1 MLSFPEARVTRML
14 TGQADNPSLSP
25 STIWP
30 KRIQQLIS
38 AVLLL
43 SVGWFAF
50 RTIHWPLVGDASLI
64 HYVVF
69 LMDRGLAP
77 YRDIVDINLPAS
89 YLPDWTI
96 IHLFGPSALPWR
108 LYDLSL
114 LVIATA
120 AMAVISRRSGWFPAL
135 WAGCLFALIHGR
147 DGLEQVGQRDLTA
160 GVLLLIGTATLLW
173 ATRTRRTWAAALFGL
188 CVGLA
193 TMIKPTLAPFLLL
206 ALSTPRNTQGMPVE
220 QQTMDRIN
228 HRNAPPLSRGMLAAS
243 TGWLLPVLLCL
254 IWLQTKGSLSAFWQT
269 LTILAPYHATLG
281 HPHIH
286 PLLRDWFSPIL
297 PIILAWL
304 IVLAINHARSI
315 ASPPSPTAENHQP
328 HSASLSTTENQHER
342 RTLLWAVLLGAFS
355 YLAQFKGYPYHRYP
369 LFLFLLLLI
378 AIDLTN
384 ALTATTTRA
393 PQPSTTQPQTTHT
406 LTNEPPAN
414 RTQTTQ
420 ALSAAILLWA
430 SLILAP
436 SSALKASHYNWR
448 NEEFRLTL
456 QADLQDT
463 AHRLQVPS
471 LSGKIQCL
479 DTISGCI
486 NTLYDMQ
493 LTQTTGHL
501 YDEFLFHP
509 PGSAAIDA
517 TRAAFFQ
524 AMQANPPLAIVVTD
538 PLFPSGPNHYAKL
551 THWPEFTLWL
561 NQRYQLDAERH
572 LTQPKQWVGQPII
585 PPGYRLYT
593 LKASSPQTY

>member
-1 MLSFPEARVTRML
+1 ML
-14 TGQADNPSLSP
+14 TGQTDNPSLTP

-43 SVGWFAF
+43 SVAWFAF
-50 RTIHWPLVGDASLI
+50 RTIHWPLVGDASLM
-64 HYVVF
+64 HYVAF
-69 LMDRGLAP
+69 LIDHGLAP
-77 YRDIVDINLPAS
+77 YRDITDINLPAS

-96 IHLFGPSALPWR
+96 IHLFGPFALPWR

-114 LVIATA
+114 LAIATA
-120 AMAVISRRSGWFPAL
+120 AMAVIARPSGWFPAL

-147 DGLEQVGQRDLTA
+147 DGLEQVGQRDLTG
-160 GVLLLIGTATLLW
+160 GVLLLIGTATLLSG
-173 ATRTRRTWAAALFGL
+173 ARNRRTWPTALFGL

-206 ALSTPRNTQGMPVE
+206 VLSTPRNLQDTPVE

-228 HRNAPPLSRGMLAAS
+228 RKTAPTLSRRILAAS

-254 IWLQTKGSLSAFWQT
+254 IWLQTKGSLKAFCQS
-269 LTILAPYHATLG
+269 LTVLAPYHASLG

-297 PIILAWL
+297 TILLVWL
-304 IVLAINHARSI
+304 IVLAINRSQNHPSRP
-315 ASPPSPTAENHQP
+315 ATPP
-328 HSASLSTTENQHER
+328 TTEKQRER
-342 RTLLWAVLLGAFS
+342 RTLLCAVLLGAFS

-369 LFLFLLLLI
+369 FLLFLLLLI

-384 ALTATTTRA
+384 ALT
-393 PQPSTTQPQTTHT
+393 PSRTPT
-406 LTNEPPAN
+406 N
-414 RTQTTQ
+414 RTQTVQ
-420 ALSAAILLWA
+420 ALSSAILLWGG
-430 SLILAP
+430 LILGP

-456 QADLQDT
+456 QADLQSA
-463 AHRLQVPS
+463 AHRLNIPS

-479 DTISGCI
+479 DTIAGCI

-493 LTQTTGHL
+493 LTQTSGHL

-509 PGSAAIDA
+509 PGSPAIDA
-517 TRAAFFQ
+517 TSAAFFQ
-524 AMQANPPLAIVVTD
+524 AMQANPPLALVVTD
-538 PLFPSGPNHYAKL
+538 PLFPSGPDHYAKL
-551 THWPEFTLWL
+551 DQWPEFTLWL
-561 NQRYQLDAERH
+561 NQHYQLDAERH

-593 LKASSPQTY
+593 LRIPNLQSN

>member
-1 MLSFPEARVTRML
+1 MQSSPEARVTRML
-14 TGQADNPSLSP
+14 TGQADNPSLTCSA
-25 STIWP
+25 IWP
-30 KRIQQLIS
+30 KRIQYLTS
-38 AVLLL
+38 TVLLL

-50 RTIHWPLVGDASLI
+50 RTIHWPLVGDASLM
-64 HYVVF
+64 HYVAF
-69 LMDRGLAP
+69 LIDRGLAP

-114 LVIATA
+114 LVIATG
-120 AMAVISRRSGWFPAL
+120 AMAAISRRSGWFPAL

-173 ATRTRRTWAAALFGL
+173 GTRNRRIWPVALFGL

-193 TMIKPTLAPFLLL
+193 TMIKPTLAPFLFLV
-206 ALSTPRNTQGMPVE
+206 LSTPRNPQDTPAE
-220 QQTMDRIN
+220 QQTMDRID
-228 HRNAPPLSRGMLAAS
+228 HQTAPPLSRRILAAS

-254 IWLQTKGSLSAFWQT
+254 IWLQTKGSLNAFWQT

-297 PIILAWL
+297 PILLVWL
-304 IVLAINHARSI
+304 IVLAINRARSI
-315 ASPPSPTAENHQP
+315 ASSLSHAAENHQP
-328 HSASLSTTENQHER
+328 HSASPPSTEGQRER
-342 RTLLWAVLLGAFS
+342 RTLLCAVLLGAFS

-369 LFLFLLLLI
+369 FLLFLLLLI

-384 ALTATTTRA
+384 ALTATTAIQTA
-393 PQPSTTQPQTTHT
+393 TTQPP
-406 LTNEPPAN
+406 TNRLQSIRAM
-414 RTQTTQ
+414 TAQ

-430 SLILAP
+430 GLILGP

-456 QADLQDT
+456 QADLQRT
-463 AHRLQVPS
+463 AQRLQIPS

-479 DTISGCI
+479 DTITGCI

-493 LTQTTGHL
+493 LTQTSGHL

-509 PGSAAIDA
+509 PGSPAIDD

-524 AMQANPPLAIVVTD
+524 AMQANPPLALVVTD
-538 PLFPSGPNHYAKL
+538 PLFPSGPNDYAKL
-551 THWPEFTLWL
+551 TQWPEFTRWL
-561 NQRYQLDAERH
+561 NQHYQLDAQRH

-593 LKASSPQTY
+593 LRTPTPQTN